1 MGASTGH
8 RAEGVDQKK
17 SLLVQTLVAQPGILK
32 SRLLER
38 PLWSPTT
45 WEVYWNRLDED
56 SWNKDL

>member
-8 RAEGVDQKK
+8 RAEGVAQKK
-17 SLLVQTLVAQPGILK
+17 SLLVQALVAKPGILK

-38 PLWSPTT
+38 PLWDPTT
-45 WEVYWNRLDED
+45 RSVYWNRLDED